1 MIMVRRATDLDRRG
15 AAAVHG
21 AFMPK
26 LATLPAP
33 LVFPLGSLAAI
44 LVFFAVSGSIW
55 IAHLNNTRVQYF
67 PEAFLENGWP
77 PGHPRAGQGGAVI
90 VDAS

>member
-1 MIMVRRATDLDRRG
+1 MVRRATDLDRRG